1 LTARKGHRRGVRFNF
16 SLTLADNELTRNNP
30 PKKCANGLSLLVVKE
45 FHPLLLHG
53 ASLQKTDAVLASVET
68 AIRLAE
74 TCNAVH
80 VRSIFSHW
88 DDSIFQIKCSD
99 YEFGQTTYKE

>member
-1 LTARKGHRRGVRFNF
+1 LTTPH
-16 SLTLADNELTRNNP
+16 DELTGNNL
-30 PKKCANGLSLLVVKE
+30 PKKCANGLLLLLVKE

-53 ASLQKTDAVLASVET
+53 ASLQKTGAVLASVET

-88 DDSIFQIKCSD
+88 DDSIFQIKCSVKSHVQ
-99 YEFGQTTYKE
+99 GIVATCM